1 VPTVPL
7 ASDVVVML
15 GAGETT
21 TFVDIDIVVLETEV
35 ATTVTVKFEE
45 TVAGAL

>member
-15 GAGETT
+15 GAGVTT
-21 TFVDIDIVVLETEV
+21 TAEDTDFVLSATEV
-35 ATTVTVKFEE
+35 AVIDTVILAVTD
-45 TVAGAL
+45 AGAS